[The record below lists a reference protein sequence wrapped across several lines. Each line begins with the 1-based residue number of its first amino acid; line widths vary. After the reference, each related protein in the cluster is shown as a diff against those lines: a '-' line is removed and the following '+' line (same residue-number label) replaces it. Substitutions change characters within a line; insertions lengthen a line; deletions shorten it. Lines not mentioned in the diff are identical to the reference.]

1 MVHDVTFSVITPHYR
16 GTNPYIAEA
25 YASLAAQTYG
35 DWEWIVVLNNGGEL
49 PTDMRADDR
58 VRPVMVGGGTH
69 AIGWLKWYGAQQA
82 QGDILVELD
91 ADDMLTPDALEELAV
106 AFRDEQVQF
115 AYSNF
120 AEFEHATWKPFSYSA
135 DYGWR
140 SRPFTYQGHELTEMI
155 AFPPTPH
162 ALRYV
167 YWAPNH
173 VRAWRRT
180 AYEDLGGHNGHRAV
194 GDDHDLVCRTYLA
207 YGAAG
212 MRHVDKCLYL
222 YRRHGDNTSVA
233 RNADVQAA
241 TQTVYR
247 ERVRAMVERWCADND
262 LAMLNIGAGEERL
275 DGYTTLDKRP
285 PADILWDLE
294 DGIPIESDSVGLVRA
309 YDVLEH
315 LSSPVRIMNE
325 IYRVLAPGGWLFLR
339 VPSTD
344 GRGAFQDPSHKSFWN
359 ENSLWYYTEPAF
371 AKYVPECYARF
382 QLARAVTWYPT
393 AWHEQYRIC
402 YLDAQLI
409 AVKPGYEPI
418 GECLWL
424 AR

>member
-1 MVHDVTFSVITPHYR
+1 MFSIITAHYA

-25 YASLAAQTYG
+25 YASLVAQSCQN
-35 DWEWIVVLNNGGEL
+35 WEWVIVCNNGGEI
-49 PTDMRADDR
+49 PAEVSADKR
-58 VRPVMVGGGTH
+58 VQPVMVGGGTH
-69 AIGWLKWYGAQQA
+69 AVGWLKWYGARQA

-91 ADDMLTPDALEELAV
+91 ADDMLTPDALEELGR
-106 AFRDEQVQF
+106 AFEDGQVQF

-120 AEFEHATWKPFSYSA
+120 AEFHDGTWQANAYSP

-180 AYEDLGGHNGHRAV
+180 AYEALGGHDGHRAV

-212 MRHVDKCLYL
+212 MRHIDKCLYL
-222 YRRHGDNTSVA
+222 YRVHGGNTTVM
-233 RNADVQAA
+233 RNGEIQAA
-241 TQTVYR
+241 TQAVYA
-247 ERVRAMVERWCADND
+247 ERIRAMVERWCRDND
-262 LAMLNIGAGEERL
+262 LAMLNLGAGGEVLE
-275 DGYTTLDKRP
+275 GYTALDKRP
-285 PADILWDLE
+285 PADLLWDLE
-294 DGIPIESDSVGLVRA
+294 DGIPVESDSVGLIRA
-309 YDVLEH
+309 CDVLEH
-315 LSSPVRIMNE
+315 LFNPVRIMNE
-325 IYRVLAPGGWLFLR
+325 VYRVLVPGGWFFLS

-344 GRGAFQDPSHKSFWN
+344 GRGAFQDPTHQSFWN
-359 ENSLWYYTEPAF
+359 ENSLWYYTDPAF
-371 AKYVPECYARF
+371 ARYVPACYAKF

-393 AWHEQYRIC
+393 EWHRQHNIC

-409 AVKPGYEPI
+409 AVKPGYEPV
-418 GECLWL
+418 GECLW
-424 AR
+424 RS